1 MIVVDACVIIDF
13 LAQRATPEVD
23 TLSRLLQRDLVVLA
37 PSTVT
42 ELLSDPAGG
51 SPTAEL
57 IRSMA
62 RLALDDGYWDRAGR
76 LRCAVRGA
84 GRKAALGDALLAQA
98 CIDADLRLLT
108 SDRDFQTFA
117 ELSDL
122 KLA

>member
-13 LAQRATPEVD
+13 LAERSTPEVNA
-23 TLSRLLQRDLVVLA
+23 LSRLLQRDLALLA

-57 IRSMA
+57 IHSME
-62 RLALDDGYWDRAGR
+62 RLVLDHGYWDRAGQ
-76 LRCAVRGA
+76 LRSAMRGA

-98 CIDADLRLLT
+98 CIDADLPLLT
-108 SDRDFQTFA
+108 SDRDFLAFA
-117 ELSDL
+117 ELSEL
-122 KLA
+122 KLV